1 MWKFGELRCGY
12 DALINNGQCEDG
24 GPGSVEFAG
33 DLVPFGTDYDDCGT
47 RYIPATDYCPEGCFE
62 SDWSN
67 FYTWHGQGLAL
78 GASEDD
84 ALYVWPGFMSNVTI
98 KVRQAASEQ
107 SLCPPCVS
115 ALLCS

>member
-1 MWKFGELRCGY
+1 M
-12 DALINNGQCEDG
+12 
-24 GPGSVEFAG
+24 AG
-33 DLVPFGTDYDDCGT
+33 GT

-98 KVRQAASEQ
+98 KVRQAASEPTVDWALPEQ
-107 SLCPPCVS
+107 SLVPSLCLRS
-115 ALLCS
+115 ALKFDVLSLFDVLSRAPGSDAAR